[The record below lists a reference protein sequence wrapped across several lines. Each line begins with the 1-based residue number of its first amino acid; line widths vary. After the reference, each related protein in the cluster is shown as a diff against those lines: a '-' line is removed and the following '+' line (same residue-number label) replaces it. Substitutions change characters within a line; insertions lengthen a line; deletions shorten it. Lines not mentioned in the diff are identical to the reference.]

1 MLTLLQIKRGVDW
14 LITPDTPFDNPRDKF
29 RARAFLATVSLIIV
43 LTIAFITVS
52 FFLTPGDN
60 TVLFLIILVS
70 AYLFARFIAFNIGKY
85 LLTIFVA
92 SIAMLQIVF
101 EPDYYVAERGL
112 MIVLM
117 TFMAFSIFANFRMML
132 WALLFYMFA
141 LLWLLPTLVNI
152 LQANFILWYSF
163 LVITFLLMTTI
174 SCIYYTYPLFSNTQN
189 LPPEYHQIE
198 NLMNSFGYTMR
209 IETDQHA
216 VIEWTTGGFYAVT
229 QYLPEQFQDKNAWQK
244 LVHPE
249 DQVTY
254 QIHLK
259 HIITQGKHTAE
270 YRLITLQQGIS
281 WVRDTGCLSVKNS
294 EVTRIYGAI
303 HDITP
308 RTEAE
313 ESLRSHIV
321 QQAVVAELGLLA
333 LTYDDSQTL
342 MEHAVVLCEQVL
354 EVNMCEILAYDSA
367 TNTFRVLATAG
378 LFQRESDTFTLSPD
392 SSPIQQALITQE
404 MVMVND
410 VIGDNRY
417 KNNAYFKQHHIV
429 SSLTVVVHGQTDPMG
444 VISVYRTTSPQFDD
458 DDVYFLQSIANVIST
473 FNETRRAR
481 LGESAQATVA
491 DAMRE
496 ATNMVMSQLELQVIL
511 DRILAYLV
519 QIIPNQ
525 DASTIMLLDE
535 KTNLMEFASNRGYE
549 DSIEKIKKSS
559 FKIVFPPKLTMML
572 EKGYH
577 IIDDVRDSHEWLKN
591 DETMWVRSYLGA
603 PIMVNGK
610 CIGLINLDSAKIG
623 AFSDKDGKN
632 LQAFADKA
640 GIAIQNAKRAE
651 ELEKLVAER
660 TEQLQYEQAQLQAIL
675 DATGEGIYYTESGR
689 ILFAN
694 RAFYDMTGYQRD
706 DIIGRYSTMLHP
718 HREDTEQLYLSK
730 EALTGIL
737 NNKIWRDEGNIIRK
751 DGSQFIAG
759 LTTSRLDSDKPAREQ
774 KQFRAVTIVRDISRQ
789 KEFEDQQQR
798 FISHAAHELRTP
810 ITNLNT
816 RLYFI
821 EKNPQNMPEHIEIL
835 KRVITRMN
843 RLVSDL
849 LDLSYIEHG
858 RIQLHTQTIIIQEVI
873 NDTLVLLRPEAT
885 LKNITVQTDLPDAP
899 ISLLADP
906 HRLQQVFTNLIVNAI
921 NYTPNEGKI
930 AVFVTVTETHCKI
943 EIADSGRGIPP
954 NAIALIFQPFY
965 RIEDKTTGTGLGL
978 TIAREI
984 VQLHRG
990 TLTVESQVGK
1000 GSNFV
1005 VQLPLGTYQ
1014 ATIKPSLSSNKQT
1027 S

>member
-1 MLTLLQIKRGVDW
+1 MLTLLQLKRGVEW
-14 LITPDTPFDNPRDKF
+14 FITPNAPFDNPRDKF
-29 RARAFLATVSLIIV
+29 RARAFLASVLLIIV
-43 LTIAFITVS
+43 LVIAFITVS
-52 FFLTPGDN
+52 VFLTPGDN
-60 TVLFLIILVS
+60 SVIFLIILIS
-70 AYLFARFIAFNIGKY
+70 AYLFARFIAYNIGKY
-85 LLTIFVA
+85 LLTLVVA

-101 EPDYYVAERGL
+101 EPNYYVAERGL

-141 LLWLLPTLVNI
+141 LLWLLPTLVTI
-152 LQANFILWYSF
+152 LQSNIILWYSF

-209 IETDQHA
+209 IGTDQSA

-229 QYLPEQFQDKNAWQK
+229 HYLSEQFQAKNTWQK
-244 LVHPE
+244 LIHAE
-249 DQVTY
+249 DLLMY

-259 HIITQGKHTAE
+259 QIFTDGKHTAE
-270 YRLITLQQGIS
+270 YRLLTPQGGIS
-281 WVRDTGCLSVKNS
+281 WVRDTGYLSAKNS

-308 RTEAE
+308 RVEAE

-354 EVNMCEILAYDSA
+354 GVSVCEILTYDSTA
-367 TNTFRVLATAG
+367 QTYRVLATAG
-378 LFQRESDTFTLSPD
+378 LFQRESDTFTLPAD
-392 SSPIQQALITQE
+392 SSPVQQALITHE

-410 VIGDNRY
+410 VAGDNRY
-417 KNNAYFKQHHIV
+417 KNNAYFRKHNIL
-429 SSLTVVVHGQTDPMG
+429 SSLTVVIHAQTDPMG
-444 VISVYRTTSPQFDD
+444 VISVYRNTAHKFND

-473 FNETRRAR
+473 FHETTRAR
-481 LGESAQATVA
+481 LGESAQAHLA

-496 ATNMVMSQLELQVIL
+496 ATNMVMSQLDLQVML

-525 DASTIMLLDE
+525 DASTIMLLNKVSGE
-535 KTNLMEFASNRGYE
+535 MEFASNRGYE
-549 DSIEKIKKSS
+549 DSIEKIKQSG
-559 FKIVFPPKLTMML
+559 FKIMFPPKLHLMV
-572 EKGYH
+572 EKGYY
-577 IIDDVRDSHEWLKN
+577 IIDDVTKSDEWIKN

-603 PIMVNGK
+603 PIMVNIQ
-610 CIGLINLDSAKIG
+610 CIGLINLDSAKVG
-623 AFSDKDGKN
+623 VFNDKDGKN

-660 TEQLQYEQAQLQAIL
+660 TEQLKYEQAQLQAIL
-675 DATGEGIYYTESGR
+675 DATGEGIYYTENGR

-694 RAFYDMTGYQRD
+694 HAFYDMTGYERE
-706 DIIGRYSTMLHP
+706 DIIGKFSTILHP

-730 EALTGIL
+730 ETLTGIL
-737 NNKIWRDEGNIIRK
+737 NAKIWRDEGTIIRK
-751 DGSQFIAG
+751 DGSHFIAG
-759 LTTSRLDSDKPAREQ
+759 LTTSRLDSDHTPPEQ
-774 KQFRAVTIVRDISRQ
+774 KLFRAVTVVRDISRQ

-821 EKNPQNMPEHIEIL
+821 EKYPQNMDEHIDIL

-849 LDLSYIEHG
+849 LDMSYIEHG

-873 NDTLVLLRPEAT
+873 HETLILLRPEAN
-885 LKNITVQTDLPDAP
+885 LKNIDFETIMPDAS
-899 ISLLADP
+899 INLLADP

-930 AVFVTVTETHCKI
+930 RVFVSVTETHCKI

-965 RIEDKTTGTGLGL
+965 RVEDKTTGTGLGL

-984 VQLHRG
+984 VQLHHG

-1014 ATIKPSLSSNKQT
+1014 ATIKSTLSSNGQAN
-1027 S
+1027 